1 MAHRIDADLLLPG
14 KGDPVP
20 NGSVVIDGGGITYAG
35 PASGAPSVDG
45 TTTKVATVLPGL
57 WECHGH
63 FTGIVRADLEHE
75 AKEPVAVKTARAMKD
90 VHATLAAGVTSVR
103 EVGGLGI
110 YIDRAITEGHAQGP
124 KIYGAG
130 SILSTTGGHADAH
143 GLPLAWMNG
152 LHETEAFACLADGVP
167 ECLKAVRRQLRK
179 GASVIKV
186 CASGGVAS
194 ELDHPIHQQFSDEEL
209 RAIVD
214 EAGRAERAVAAH
226 CHGKPGIMA
235 ALRAGVKTIEHGS
248 YLDEE
253 AADAMRESG
262 AVLVPTRFIIQEL
275 LGMEAV
281 LPPYIYRKAVEI
293 ADRHELAMKIAV
305 SAGVTIATG
314 SDIILSG
321 SMYGQNSRE
330 VRHLIEAGMTPLE
343 AVEAATANGPLTL
356 GPKAPMSGQLR
367 EGYDADVIA
376 FDGDPLADLDVW
388 GDASRVTHVWK
399 GGELVKSPA

>member
-1 MAHRIDADLLLPG
+1 MAHRIDADLLIPG
-14 KGDPVP
+14 RGEPVP
-20 NGSVVIDGGGITYAG
+20 NGSVVLEGGGITYSG
-35 PASGAPSVDG
+35 PSAGAPSVDG
-45 TTTKVATVLPGL
+45 STTEVATVMPGL

-63 FTGIVRADLEHE
+63 FTGIIRADLEDE
-75 AKEPVAVKTARAMKD
+75 AKEPVAVKAARALKY
-90 VHATLAAGVTSVR
+90 VQATLDAGFTSVR

-110 YIDRAITEGHAQGP
+110 YIDRAISEGHARGP

-130 SILSTTGGHADAH
+130 SILSTTGGHADVH
-143 GLPLAWMNG
+143 GLPLEWMDRI
-152 LHETEAFACLADGVP
+152 HDTEGFAVLCDGVP

-179 GASVIKV
+179 GARVIKV

-209 RAIVD
+209 RAIVE

-253 AADAMRESG
+253 AAEAMKESD
-262 AVLVPTRFIIQEL
+262 AVLVPTRFIIHDL

-281 LPPYIYRKAVEI
+281 LPPYVYRKAVAI

-314 SDIILSG
+314 SDIFLSG
-321 SMYGQNSRE
+321 PQYGQNSRE
-330 VRHLIEAGMTPLE
+330 VRHLIEAGLTPVE

-356 GPKAPMSGQLR
+356 GPQAPQSGWLH

-376 FDGDPLADLDVW
+376 LDGDPLTDLDMW
-388 GDASRVTHVWK
+388 GDATRVTHVWK
-399 GGELVKSPA
+399 AGELVKSPS